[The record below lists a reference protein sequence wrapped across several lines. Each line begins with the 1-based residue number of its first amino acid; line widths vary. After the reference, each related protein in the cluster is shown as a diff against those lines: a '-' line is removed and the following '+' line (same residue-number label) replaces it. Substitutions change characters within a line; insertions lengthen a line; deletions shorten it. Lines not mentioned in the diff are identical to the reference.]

1 MVLTPEIL
9 LEKSPNLA
17 TLPSVY
23 HKLNEAIN
31 SPSCTTGIISR
42 IISQDPALT
51 LKVLKMVNSAFY
63 GFPHEIEDIP
73 QAIVI
78 IGMQQLNDLVLT
90 HSIINLFNNQ
100 KTAPFTL
107 EDFWKFSLA
116 CGLES
121 KILAKH
127 SKGNYS
133 ERIFVGGLLHNIGK
147 LLMAISEPTLYSECH
162 ELSQRESISM
172 TEAEKSTFGFTHIEV
187 NNTLMTSWNIPQ
199 AINEL
204 SSNYLCPDESDY
216 KQECNLIRLAHS
228 IVQTIGLGD
237 NGDFFVPPFHDNQL
251 AELQLSIPSL
261 EESLIDLKE
270 QFSEI
275 ITTFLS

>member
-1 MVLTPEIL
+1 MLTPEALI
-9 LEKSPNLA
+9 EKCPDLA

-100 KTAPFTL
+100 NSAPFSL

-116 CGLES
+116 CGIEA
-121 KILAKH
+121 KILASQ
-127 SKGNYS
+127 SKGSYS

-147 LLMAISEPTLYSECH
+147 LLMAIAEPDNYTKCH
-162 ELSQRESISM
+162 KLSLQESTSM
-172 TEAEKSTFGFTHIEV
+172 TEAETKIFGFNHIAV
-187 NNTLMTSWNIPQ
+187 NTALMNAWNIPQ
-199 AINEL
+199 AINEI
-204 SSNYLCPDESDY
+204 SSNYLTPEDTQY
-216 KQECNLIRLAHS
+216 TQECNLIRLAHTV
-228 IVQTIGLGD
+228 IQTVGLAD
-237 NGDFFVPPFHDNQL
+237 NGDFFVPAFSDEQLNQL
-251 AELQLSIPSL
+251 QLTVLGL
-261 EESLIDLKE
+261 EESLIELKD

-275 ITTFLS
+275 TSTFLS

>member
-1 MVLTPEIL
+1 MAVSPEAL
-9 LEKSPNLA
+9 LEKCPDLA

-42 IISQDPALT
+42 IISQDPILT

-63 GFPHEIEDIP
+63 GFPHEIDDIP

-90 HSIINLFNNQ
+90 HSIINLFDNQ
-100 KTAPFTL
+100 KTTPFTL

-116 CGLES
+116 SGIEA
-121 KILAKH
+121 KILASQ
-127 SKGNYS
+127 SKGRFS

-147 LLMAISEPTLYSECH
+147 LIMAIAEPDLYENC
-162 ELSQRESISM
+162 REFSKKEEVSM
-172 TEAEKSTFGFTHIEV
+172 TIAEKSIFGYSHINV
-187 NNTLMTSWNIPQ
+187 NQTIMNSWNIPQ
-199 AINEL
+199 TINDL
-204 SSNYLCPDESDY
+204 SSNYLSPEQSSFSS
-216 KQECNLIRLAHS
+216 ECNLIKLAH
-228 IVQTIGLGD
+228 ILVQTTGLGN
-237 NGDFFVPPFHDNQL
+237 NGDFF
-251 AELQLSIPSL
+251 IPEFTDKNLDGLNLTVAIL
-261 EESLIDLKE
+261 EESLIELKG

-275 ITTFLS
+275 CSTFLN